1 METENICLEKRTGEE
16 DQNKDRKMRAKLI
29 LVLVILILVYV
40 FINRG
45 FSDSKR
51 VKTTPAVASTEAVF
65 VNVACGL
72 DRVEEVIVSIKSALI
87 FSSPKHRLKFI
98 VVSELELF
106 SRLEEKLESFKAHF
120 AQFSYSLVKTSFPDD
135 NWTKLFK
142 PCAAQRL
149 FLSSLLLTYDKVV
162 YIDSDTLFLSP
173 PHSLWEQF
181 SEFNASQLAAMTT
194 ETESENIGWYPRFAR
209 HPFYGKFGLNS
220 GVMLMDL
227 KKMRE
232 VGWERTL
239 IPLYEQFKSSV
250 VFGDQDLVNI
260 YFSYHPHQLHLLPC
274 EFNYRPDSCMYGD
287 KLCLATEGIR
297 IIHGNRGFF
306 HREETEPI
314 FSQLYSALRKVSS
327 DTCGNLICFSKLF
340 ATFLGAG
347 GW

>member
-1 METENICLEKRTGEE
+1 METGTSVLRRKTYGE
-16 DQNKDRKMRAKLI
+16 DQNKDGKMRAKLV
-29 LVLVILILVYV
+29 LVLVILILVYI

-51 VKTTPAVASTEAVF
+51 VKTTPAVALTEAVF

-98 VVSELELF
+98 VVSEPDLF
-106 SRLEEKLESFKAHF
+106 TRLDEKLESFQIHF
-120 AQFSYSLVKTSFPDD
+120 PQFSYSLVKTTFPDE
-135 NWTKLFK
+135 NWSKLFK
-142 PCAAQRL
+142 PCASQRL
-149 FLSSLLLTYDKVV
+149 FLSSLLTYDKVV
-162 YIDSDTLFLSP
+162 YVDSDTLFLSS

-181 SEFNASQLAAMTT
+181 SEFNASQLASLTA

-209 HPFYGKFGLNS
+209 HPYYGKFGLNS

-227 KKMRE
+227 KRMRDW
-232 VGWERTL
+232 GWERKL

-287 KLCLATEGIR
+287 KLCLATQGIR
-297 IIHGNRGFF
+297 IIHANRGFF

-314 FSQLYSALRKVSS
+314 FSQLFSAFRKVSS
-327 DTCGNLICFSKLF
+327 DTCGRLISFSIIS
-340 ATFLGAG
+340 AISSR
-347 GW
+347 